1 MPGKTLERLQAMLAG
16 RGADARGVV
25 GFTVRDVRTGEG
37 MDALVDLV
45 RRSEKERVVQ

>member
-1 MPGKTLERLQAMLAG
+1 
-16 RGADARGVV
+16 
-25 GFTVRDVRTGEG
+25 VRDVRTGEG